1 MRLKLEKYYRI
12 SIVVSISILIINV
25 MILLFIGRYW
35 GPFYFSAT
43 VLESL
48 QLLFISWTASR
59 LLSIKTREQNRV
71 WRRPASFV
79 VTEKLQ
85 SDANDNDEISFR
97 KSSMNASKIR
107 KTSSVLF
114 GSNYG
119 PKVNHSSTIRTNT
132 PDKKFVEQFSKTS
145 GGSQYISKRPQSV
158 KLHEM

>member
-12 SIVVSISILIINV
+12 SLVASISILIVNV

-59 LLSIKTREQNRV
+59 LLNIKTREQNRV

-85 SDANDNDEISFR
+85 KDVIDNDELSFR
-97 KSSMNASKIR
+97 KSSMNSSKVR
-107 KTSSVLF
+107 KTSSGVF
-114 GSNYG
+114 NK
-119 PKVNHSSTIRTNT
+119 P
-132 PDKKFVEQFSKTS
+132 
-145 GGSQYISKRPQSV
+145 
-158 KLHEM
+158 